1 MPSFFCLL
9 VLLAASSTSVAQPD
23 QPLESLP
30 SSPSPPPPP
39 PPPHNP
45 RQDPL
50 AATITSVLTSVSVS
64 VSVLT
69 STETSTSTSISTSTT
84 TATTSDATRVVP
96 VFYLD
101 ERAFE
106 GLPYTVLHHVCGSV
120 ASVDADGG
128 ATTYVIT
135 TTRVDLV
142 AKPTASLPENSSSSD
157 SSAPSSS
164 SSPGT
169 EITTA
174 PDTTTSSRRT
184 PTASIITALSSWTNN
199 ATGPPSTITQ
209 GPSTFVFTGTRS
221 GDPSRTVV
229 NQCRLSGT
237 TSARC
242 NLTHVGPIWYTAD
255 ANWNGTYSTYNYT
268 WTSGD
273 RYGFAPCTVTAGVS
287 LLGPPTALLAAPT
300 STNGAAAAAA
310 GRGAARGRRRE
321 GRADGGPAEALS
333 LISLLLSPQLRNV
346 VWPLLAMLGFLA
358 GLFTLA

>member
-1 MPSFFCLL
+1 MTPILRLGLALL
-9 VLLAASSTSVAQPD
+9 TASGIAVAQQD
-23 QPLESLP
+23 QQQMQRQASP
-30 SSPSPPPPP
+30 PSPPSLPNQQ
-39 PPPHNP
+39 HHP
-45 RQDPL
+45 RQDPF
-50 AATITSVLTSVSVS
+50 AATITSVSTSVSVS
-64 VSVLT
+64 ISVYT
-69 STETSTSTSISTSTT
+69 STETSIATSTSISTSTT
-84 TATTSDATRVVP
+84 TATTSDSTRVVP
-96 VFYLD
+96 IFYLD

-120 ASVDADGG
+120 AGVDADGG

-142 AKPTASLPENSSSSD
+142 ATSTGSDNGTVAPTSAS
-157 SSAPSSS
+157 PS
-164 SSPGT
+164 T
-169 EITTA
+169 H
-174 PDTTTSSRRT
+174 RT

-237 TSARC
+237 SSARC

-287 LLGPPTALLAAPT
+287 LLGPPTALAAAPT
-300 STNGAAAAAA
+300 STNGAALPG
-310 GRGAARGRRRE
+310 GRGRTRPSTTATAA
-321 GRADGGPAEALS
+321 PFS
-333 LISLLLSPQLRNV
+333 LTDLLLSSQLRNV
-346 VWPLLAMLGFLA
+346 VWPLIAMLGFLA